1 MTTAD
6 SALTEAQARRSRL
19 KGADRLERYR
29 RMLEIRG
36 FEDRINRLFADGLV
50 HGTTHTCQGQEALD
64 IALAAVLEP
73 TDTVCCTY
81 RGHGIALALG
91 MTPRVVLGE
100 IMGRVTGCMSGLGG
114 SMHLC
119 DPDVG
124 LMPTFAIVGAGIP
137 VAVGAALAH
146 QVKHDGG
153 VAVAVFGD
161 GGSNIG
167 AFHEGLNLAAIW
179 RLPVVFICDNNLYGE
194 YSRINKT
201 TSVEDVSVR
210 AAGYGI
216 PGCSVDGMRVET
228 IEQALVGA
236 VARARAGEGP
246 TLLETR
252 TYRFAG
258 HSRADQALY
267 RPAGELEEWRQRD
280 PVDLMR
286 RELASDGVDESQ
298 LAGIESEVATA
309 LESVVTD
316 TMAASSPSRADLL
329 RNVWANPPEDWPATG
344 GTA

>member
-1 MTTAD
+1 MTTHD
-6 SALTEAQARRSRL
+6 QGRSEAQVRRARL
-19 KGADRLERYR
+19 KEPDRLESYR
-29 RMLEIRG
+29 RMVEIRH

-64 IALAAVLEP
+64 IALARVLDP

-100 IMGRVTGCMSGLGG
+100 IMGRTTGCMSGLGG

-119 DPDVG
+119 DPEVG

-137 VAVGAALAH
+137 VAAGAALAH
-146 QVKHDGG
+146 QTKADGR

-179 RLPVVFICDNNLYGE
+179 RLPVVFVCDNNLYGE
-194 YSRINKT
+194 YSRIDKT
-201 TSVEDVSVR
+201 TSVEDISVR
-210 AAGYGI
+210 AASYGI
-216 PGCSVDGMRVET
+216 PGRSVDGMSVET
-228 IEQALVGA
+228 VEQALGEA
-236 VARARAGEGP
+236 VDRARAGGGP
-246 TLLETR
+246 TLLEVR

-258 HSRADQALY
+258 HSRADQAPY

-280 PVDLMR
+280 PVTLMR
-286 RELASDGVDESQ
+286 RELTDADIGESR
-298 LAGIESEVATA
+298 LDDIESEVTA
-309 LESVVTD
+309 ELEAIVAD
-316 TMAASSPSRADLL
+316 TMAADGPSRTDLL
-329 RNVWANPPEDWPATG
+329 RHVWANPPEGWPHSG
-344 GTA
+344 GAA